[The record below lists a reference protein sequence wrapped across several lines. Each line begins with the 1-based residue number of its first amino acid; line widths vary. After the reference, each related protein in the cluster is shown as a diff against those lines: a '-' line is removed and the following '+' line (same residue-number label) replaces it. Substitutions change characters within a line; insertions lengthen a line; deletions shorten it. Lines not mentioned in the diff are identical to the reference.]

1 MSPWPLPLAPPP
13 PAAGMDPIPAMVL
26 VAVLLSASFCFSSS
40 ETALFSLQAVDR
52 EALRSQGAAGERVET
67 LLSRRTRTLASILMG
82 NELVNI
88 STSAVCTGLVLTLAP
103 DKPWLNVVV
112 ATPLLLLLGEVT
124 PKRLALAFPRRFA
137 RALSR
142 PLLWW
147 DLLIT
152 PARALVVGVARGLQ
166 RLLGV
171 TEELRHTRLE
181 EGEVLKLLEE
191 GHEAGAVRDV
201 ERQLIDRLFDFSD
214 TTVAR
219 LMTPRPDI
227 ISFSITTPYE
237 RMVAELREHKV
248 SRVPIYQGRMDNVL
262 GVLLSKDLLRFKS
275 LGTPPTPRE
284 LRALLQDPFYVPST
298 KRADELLR
306 EFQRRRSHL
315 ALVVDE
321 HGSLIGLVTLDD
333 LLVEL
338 VGEMLDEL
346 DDATEEVRADGQDMW
361 VIDASVD
368 VEDLNDRLDLSI
380 PEGEYHTLAGFITAT
395 LGRIPEVGESLTHA
409 GRVFEVTG
417 AEGRRV
423 TEVRIR
429 PVVAEAPAQPP
440 EESAP

>member
-1 MSPWPLPLAPPP
+1 MIPWLPATPTGAVDPVDP
-13 PAAGMDPIPAMVL
+13 VPAIALMAALL
-26 VAVLLSASFCFSSS
+26 VASFTFSGS

-52 EALRSQGAAGERVET
+52 EALRSQGGAGSRVET

-82 NELVNI
+82 NEVVNI
-88 STSAVCTGLVLTLAP
+88 SLSTVCAGLVVTLAP
-103 DKPWLNVVV
+103 DKPWLNVLV

-124 PKRLALAFPRRFA
+124 PKRLAMASPRSFA
-137 RALSR
+137 AIISR
-142 PLLWW
+142 PLLAW
-147 DLLIT
+147 DWVIT
-152 PARALVVGVARGLQ
+152 PLRAVVVGFAGLIQ
-166 RLLGV
+166 RALGV
-171 TEELRHTRLE
+171 TEEIRHTRLE
-181 EGEVLKLLEE
+181 EDQVLKLLDE

-201 ERQLIDRLFDFSD
+201 ERELIDRLFDFSD
-214 TTVAR
+214 TTVSR
-219 LMTPRPDI
+219 LMTPRPDVVA
-227 ISFSITTPYE
+227 FSISTPYD

-248 SRVPIYQGRMDNVL
+248 SRVPIYQGKMDNVL
-262 GVLLSKDLLRFKS
+262 GVLLSKDLLRFKGV
-275 LGTPPTPRE
+275 GTVPTPRE
-284 LRALLQDPFYVPST
+284 IRALLQDALFVPST

-306 EFQRRRSHL
+306 EFQRRRTHM

-346 DDATEEVRADGQDMW
+346 DDATDEVRPDGQDEW

-368 VEDLNDRLDLSI
+368 VEDLNDRLGLEI
-380 PEGEYHTLAGFITAT
+380 PVGEYHTLAGFVTAS
-395 LGRIPEVGESLTHA
+395 LGRIPERGESFPFG

-429 PVVAEAPAQPP
+429 PPRP
-440 EESAP
+440 EEPAAEPTGEGAP